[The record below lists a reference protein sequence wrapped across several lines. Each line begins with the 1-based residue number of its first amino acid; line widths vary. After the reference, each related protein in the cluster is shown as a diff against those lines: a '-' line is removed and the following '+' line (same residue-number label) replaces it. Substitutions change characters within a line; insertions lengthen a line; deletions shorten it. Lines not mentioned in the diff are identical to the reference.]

1 MPHVVIV
8 GAGLTGLALAYRLR
22 WIRPGITYTL
32 LEKGAR
38 PGGNIWTD
46 YRDGFRVEIGPNGFL
61 DAKPTTLQLCRD
73 LGLGDHLIA
82 GSDSAR
88 LNRYLFWNGRLR
100 KLPGSLWSFLT
111 TPLLSFRGKLNLL
124 LESYRRRPTAHPG
137 DESVAAFAR
146 RRGGREAADLFADA
160 LVTGIH
166 AGDPEQLSIR
176 AAFPRVARMEEEHGS
191 VFRGMSRA
199 AGQRREEAAARGEK
213 AQPGRMWSFRQG
225 LRRLVEAL
233 RDQIGDSLISG
244 VRIRSMERDSSTD
257 PRRTAWVIRG
267 EGEDRWKAD
276 AVVLACPAYEQAEIL
291 APLDP
296 VLAGEIALIPYN
308 RIAVVA
314 IGYRAADLPRAA
326 DGFGYIAPSQTRRD
340 VLGVQWCSAIFP
352 ERAPAGMVLWRALCG
367 GAFRGEMVD
376 WDDDRLLA
384 AVRQELGVAMG
395 VRAEPVFHHIVRWP
409 RAIPQY
415 HLGHLQRVARI
426 EEHAARHPGLFL
438 TGNAYHGIAMNDCTE
453 QAGLVAERVADYLHG
468 S

>member
-22 WIRPGITYTL
+22 QISSGITCTL
-32 LEKGAR
+32 LEKNAR

-61 DAKPTTLQLCRD
+61 DTKPTTLQLCRD
-73 LGLGDHLIA
+73 LGLGDQLVA

-88 LNRYLFWNGRLR
+88 RHRYLFWNGRLR

-124 LESYRRRPTAHPG
+124 LESYRRPAAPG
-137 DESVAAFAR
+137 NDESVATFAR
-146 RRGGREAADLFADA
+146 RRAGREAAALFADA

-166 AGDPEQLSIR
+166 AADPEQLSMR

-199 AGQRREEAAARGEK
+199 ARQRRQEAAGRGEK
-213 AQPGRMWSFRQG
+213 PQPGRMWSFREG
-225 LRRLVEAL
+225 LRRLVETL
-233 RDQIGDSLISG
+233 RDRIGDHLISG
-244 VRIRSMERDSSTD
+244 VGIRSIERDSTTD
-257 PRRTAWVIRG
+257 PRRPGWVVRVDG
-267 EGEDRWKAD
+267 DEHWNAD
-276 AVVLACPAYEQAEIL
+276 ALVLACPAYAQAEIV

-296 VLAGEIALIPYN
+296 ILAQDMADIPYN
-308 RIAVVA
+308 CIAVVA
-314 IGYRAADLPRAA
+314 LGFRAADVPGVAE
-326 DGFGYIAPSQTRRD
+326 GFGYIAPSQTRRD
-340 VLGVQWCSAIFP
+340 VLGVQWCSSIFP
-352 ERAPAGMVLWRALCG
+352 ERAPAGMVLWRGLCG

-376 WDDDRLLA
+376 WDDDHLLG
-384 AVRQELGVAMG
+384 AVREELGVAMG

-426 EEHAARHPGLFL
+426 EEHVARYPGLFI

-453 QAGLVAERVADYLHG
+453 QAGLVAKQVADYL
-468 S
+468 SSS

>member
-8 GAGLTGLALAYRLR
+8 GAGLTGLALAFRLR
-22 WIRPGITYTL
+22 QLSSGITCTL
-32 LEKGAR
+32 LEKNAR

-73 LGLGDHLIA
+73 LGLGDELVA
-82 GSDSAR
+82 GSDRAR

-111 TPLLSFRGKLNLL
+111 TPLLSFRGKLKLL
-124 LESYRRRPTAHPG
+124 LESYRRPTAPG
-137 DESVAAFAR
+137 DDESVAAFAR
-146 RRGGREAADLFADA
+146 RRAGGEAAALFADA
-160 LVTGIH
+160 LATGIH
-166 AGDPEQLSIR
+166 AADPEQLSMG

-199 AGQRREEAAARGEK
+199 SRQRRQEAAARGEK
-213 AQPGRMWSFRQG
+213 PQPGRMWSFREG
-225 LRRLVEAL
+225 LRRMVEAL
-233 RDQIGDSLISG
+233 RERISDHLISG
-244 VRIRSMERDSSTD
+244 VHIRSIERDSSSD
-257 PRRTAWVIRG
+257 PQRPGWIIRG
-267 EGEDRWKAD
+267 EGEERWNAD
-276 AVVLACPAYEQAEIL
+276 AIVLACPAYAQAEIV

-296 VLAGEIALIPYN
+296 ILAQNMADILYN

-314 IGYRAADLPRAA
+314 LGFRVTDVPRAA

-352 ERAPAGMVLWRALCG
+352 ERAPPGMVLWRALCG

-376 WDDDRLLA
+376 WDDGRLLA

-395 VRAEPVFHHIVRWP
+395 VRAEPVFHHMVRWP

-415 HLGHLQRVARI
+415 HLGHLERVARI
-426 EEHAARHPGLFL
+426 EEHAARHPGLFI

-453 QAGLVAERVADYLHG
+453 QAGLVAKRVADYLSG
-468 S
+468 P